1 MSSVDLDNLSVED
14 LKKIKKVKKLHWKKE
29 FNEYKQQQEKQ
40 KLVHEIMGIEK
51 QRKKIIKAKS
61 TPKSKSKLKTFDDY
75 FQEYI
80 KNKKIPKDTPAYLKK
95 ALERAM
101 REYQVWIKH
110 EKSALD
116 NFAEKYVIEGKPKI
130 IPIDYF
136 EEKTPRIK
144 DFLTNHKNIKIR
156 MLMACLM
163 EHQS

>member
-1 MSSVDLDNLSVED
+1 MRSVDLNNLSIED
-14 LKKIKKVKKLHWKKE
+14 LKKIKKGKKTKLKKE

-95 ALERAM
+95 
-101 REYQVWIKH
+101 
-110 EKSALD
+110 S
-116 NFAEKYVIEGKPKI
+116 
-130 IPIDYF
+130 
-136 EEKTPRIK
+136 
-144 DFLTNHKNIKIR
+144 
-156 MLMACLM
+156 
-163 EHQS
+163 S